1 MHRPSTRICA
11 RLARLAWAA
20 PCTIVG
26 LCLFAP
32 ALLFGGRLRRVGGCL
47 EIDLARDAQPRG
59 WVRRLPFN
67 AITFGHLIAAVSAA
81 ELQRLSRHE
90 RAHVAQYERWGL
102 LFFVAY
108 PAASLWQRVRG
119 RRSYVDNGFEVQA
132 RAAAG
137 EDIPEDGLSRERTVL
152 G

>member
-1 MHRPSTRICA
+1 MPS
-11 RLARLAWAA
+11 
-20 PCTIVG
+20 
-26 LCLFAP
+26 
-32 ALLFGGRLRRVGGCL
+32 RLR
-47 EIDLARDAQPRG
+47 

-67 AITFGHLIAAVSAA
+67 AITLGHLIAAVSAA

-108 PAASLWQRVRG
+108 PAASLWQWVHG
-119 RRSYVDNGFEVQA
+119 RRAYFDNGFEVQA
-132 RAAAG
+132 REVAG
-137 EDIPEDGLSRERTVL
+137 EEIPESGLLRERTVL